1 LPVDLLLN
9 NGTIVTSDGEFRASV
24 AVDGGRIV
32 ATGSAS
38 SMPQAV
44 KVLDLS
50 GLHVLPGFVDAHV
63 HMREPG
69 MTYKED
75 FISGTSA
82 AAAGGVTTIFEM
94 PNTLPLVTNEK
105 ILLDKASILKDKAY
119 VDFCLYGLIIEDN
132 IKDLAGMAR
141 AGAIGFKLLLAEVTG
156 GVPRPSNGC
165 IFEAFKELAKIGLTV
180 SVHAE
185 DKNITQYY
193 MEKLKAVTKEP
204 IAHCWARPPIAEEE
218 GIQLLSLFASQAG
231 NKVHFVHTSCGTNL
245 IKSAKVAGAKIT
257 AETCPQ
263 YLIFNEEDMRTKGAV
278 LKINPPVRNRMIVQR
293 LIEAVNDGTID
304 TIGSDHA
311 PHSIEEK
318 TKESIWDASSGCVG
332 VETMIPAMLTLVN
345 KGLIKLSRL
354 VEMGAEN
361 PAKIFGIYPKKG
373 AILPGSDADFTIV
386 DMKMEK
392 TIKAEELHSK
402 QKITPFEGFQ
412 ARGVPVY
419 TIVRG
424 EIVAERGEVLG
435 KPIGKF
441 TKPLV
446 LATT

>member
-1 LPVDLLLN
+1 MPVDLLLN
-9 NGTIVTSDGEFRASV
+9 NGTIVTPRGEFRASV
-24 AVDGGRIV
+24 AVDEGKIV
-32 ATGSAS
+32 AIGSAS
-38 SMPQAV
+38 SMPQAE

-75 FISGTSA
+75 FLSGTSA

-94 PNTLPLVTNEK
+94 PNTLPLVTNERT
-105 ILLDKASILKDKAY
+105 LLEKASLLKDKAH

-132 IKDLAGMAR
+132 IGELAGMAR

-156 GVPRPSNGC
+156 GVPRPSNGL
-165 IFEAFKELAKIGLTV
+165 IFESFKELAKIGLPV

-185 DKNITQYY
+185 DKNITEYY
-193 MEKLKAVTKEP
+193 AEKLKAVTKEP
-204 IAHCWARPPIAEEE
+204 ITHCWARPPIAEEE
-218 GIQLLSLFASQAG
+218 GIQLLALFAAQAG
-231 NKVHFVHTSCGTNL
+231 NKVHLVHTSCGTDL
-245 IKSAKVAGAKIT
+245 IKAAKATGARIT

-263 YLIFNEEDMRTKGAV
+263 YLVFNEEDMRVKGSV
-278 LKINPPVRNRMIVQR
+278 LKINPPVRTKALVQK
-293 LIEAVNDGTID
+293 LIQAVNDGTID

-318 TKESIWDASSGCVG
+318 TKESIWEASSGCIG
-332 VETMIPAMLTLVN
+332 VETLVPVMLTLVN
-345 KGLIKLSRL
+345 RGLIKLSRL

-361 PAKIFGIYPKKG
+361 PARIFGLYPRKG
-373 AILPGSDADFTIV
+373 AIMVGSDADFTIA

-402 QKITPFEGFQ
+402 QKITPFDGFRVQ
-412 ARGVPVY
+412 GVPVY

-424 EIVAERGEVLG
+424 NIVAERGEILDG
-435 KPIGKF
+435 PRGRFIKP
-441 TKPLV
+441 
-446 LATT
+446 

>member
-1 LPVDLLLN
+1 MSVDLLLN
-9 NGTIVTSDGEFRASV
+9 NGTIVTSAGEFKASV
-24 AVDGGRIV
+24 AVDEGKIV
-32 ATGSAS
+32 AIGSAA
-38 SMPQAV
+38 SMPPAE

-69 MTYKED
+69 LTYKED
-75 FISGTSA
+75 FLSGTSA

-105 ILLDKASILKDKAY
+105 ILLEKAALLKDKAY
-119 VDFCLYGLIIEDN
+119 VDFCLYGLIVEDN
-132 IKDLAGMAR
+132 VNELAGMAR

-156 GVPRPSNGC
+156 GVPRPSNGL
-165 IFEAFKELAKIGLTV
+165 IFESFKELAKIGLTV

-185 DKNITQYY
+185 DKNVTQYY
-193 MEKLKAVTKEP
+193 TEKLKAVTKEP

-218 GIQLLSLFASQAG
+218 GIQLLTLFAAQAG
-231 NKVHFVHTSCGTNL
+231 NKVHLVHTSCGVDL
-245 IKSAKVAGAKIT
+245 IRAAKAAGTKIT

-263 YLIFNEEDMRTKGAV
+263 YLVFSEEDMRTKGAV
-278 LKINPPVRNRMIVQR
+278 LKINPPVRSKVLVQK

-311 PHSIEEK
+311 PHSVEEK
-318 TKESIWDASSGCVG
+318 TKESIWEASSGCIG
-332 VETMIPAMLTLVN
+332 VETMVPVMLTLVN
-345 KGLIKLSRL
+345 KGLIKLGRL

-361 PAKIFGIYPKKG
+361 PAKIFDLYPRKG
-373 AILPGSDADFTIV
+373 AIAVGSDADFTIV
-386 DMKMEK
+386 DLKMEK

-402 QKITPFEGFQ
+402 QKVTPFEGF
-412 ARGVPVY
+412 RVKGLPVY

-424 EIVAERGEVLG
+424 EIVAERGEILG
-435 KPIGKF
+435 GPKGIFVRP
-441 TKPLV
+441 
-446 LATT
+446 